1 METKSALI
9 FGAGHLAERVKKLI
23 ITRDYSVNHTPL
35 LQSIN
40 APAPLSVIEEIAQVM
55 QSTDLAHLS
64 IIYILDD
71 KDELNLEILMA
82 LISMQP
88 QTKICMSLFNENMR
102 PHLMAAHPQLH
113 IINPAEKAAP
123 FFVAALYHPLV
134 ENIAPTSE
142 KAILKSITPQPDFF
156 VKFLIISF
164 AVLIILATVYFHHY
178 EKLAWLD
185 ALYFVVVT
193 VSTVGYGDFNLQ
205 HSGTI
210 SKIIGILLILSSTV
224 FIWIIFSI
232 TIDGIIKKRVE
243 RSMGKK
249 RYAYKNHIIICGLG
263 RLGFFIAEELYKKGE
278 KILIIEP
285 NNDSPNN
292 QYFRNLGVAVYS
304 GNARLP
310 GILENA
316 GVQNARALIAVT
328 NDDYTNLEIGLNART
343 YHPDLKLILRIFD
356 DSMAQIIKEK
366 MNIHLTLSMSAIAD
380 ECFADLLEPN
390 ILKT

>member
-1 METKSALI
+1 METKTALI
-9 FGAGHLAERVKKLI
+9 FGSGHLADRVKKLV
-23 ITRDYSVNHTPL
+23 ITKNYSVTHIPF
-35 LQSIN
+35 LQSTN
-40 APAPLSVIEEIAQVM
+40 APTTLPVIEKIAQVM
-55 QSTDLAHLS
+55 GFADLTLLS

-82 LISMQP
+82 LISLHP
-88 QTKICMSLFNENMR
+88 KTKICMSLFNENMR
-102 PHLMAAHPQLH
+102 PHLMKAHPQLH

-123 FFVAALYHPLV
+123 FFVAALYPSMV
-134 ENIAPTSE
+134 ETLTSE
-142 KAILKSITPQPDFF
+142 NYILKSKNPQPDLF
-156 VKFLIISF
+156 VKSLIISF
-164 AVLIILATVYFHHY
+164 AALIILATGYFHFY
-178 EKLAWLD
+178 EQLAWLD

-210 SKIIGILLILSSTV
+210 SKIIGIILILSSTV

-249 RYAYKNHIIICGLG
+249 RYGYKNHIIICGLG

-285 NNDSPNN
+285 NNESPNN

-316 GVQNARALIAVT
+316 GVNKARALIAVT

-343 YHPDLKLILRIFD
+343 YHPNLRLILRIFD

-380 ECFADLLEPN
+380 ECFADLLEPH